1 VRAAHY
7 ELTRLLRE
15 AADRGQGVDRRAL
28 TDDEWL
34 AVFRSSGSADQAA
47 RAERVLARCA
57 EVKYAGRDATKWA
70 VDETIGEA
78 RELLLALEAS
88 ARSAGDGAAPGGRP

>member
-1 VRAAHY
+1 
-7 ELTRLLRE
+7 
-15 AADRGQGVDRRAL
+15 
-28 TDDEWL
+28 
-34 AVFRSSGSADQAA
+34 
-47 RAERVLARCA
+47 
-57 EVKYAGRDATKWA
+57 VKYAGRDATKWA